1 MPTRP
6 TTVLPALAAALAL
19 AFPALAGAE
28 VFEVTERGD
37 HVPGACTNG
46 DCTLREAVIAADAQA
61 GDDRVELPSKK
72 PYKLT
77 RAIGAGPGEPEDGD
91 LDIDSGLGNLITLAH
106 PGNGLA
112 TIDATVA
119 EDRVIEIVGAATLK
133 KLKLQ
138 NGEANSTGQAGGA
151 LSVDGNVTI
160 VRSRLTGSHA
170 ADVGGGIFITDG
182 RLTMRR
188 SAIRGNDS
196 GGEGGGIF
204 VNESATFEVTKS
216 SLAGNE
222 ADEGGGLFTEATQ
235 SPSTV
240 LESTV
245 SGNTVSEE
253 GAGIWNGGAGL
264 FVGNSTVADNTA
276 GGSGGGLYAAP
287 DSDATF
293 QFATITR
300 NRADADDVGPD
311 NGGGIFADGGDDV
324 VVAQGTLLARNR
336 ATGGAFED
344 CDAPAPVGIVS
355 FGHNLITTEQ
365 DCPFFDHAEDIAD
378 DEPLIGA
385 LDDNGG
391 PTKTVKLKQGSPAID
406 AGGMGPETDQRGFE
420 RDEVADIGA
429 FERQ

>member
-1 MPTRP
+1 MPEPP
-6 TTVLPALAAALAL
+6 TAVFATLAMALAL
-19 AFPALAGAE
+19 GFPGLAGAE
-28 VFEVTERGD
+28 VFQVTERGD

-46 DCTLREAVIAADAQA
+46 DCTLREAVIEANGQA
-61 GDDRVELPSKK
+61 GDDRVELPSTK

-77 RAIGAGPGEPEDGD
+77 REIAPGPAEAEEGD
-91 LDIDSGLGNLITLAH
+91 LDIDSGLGNLITLSH
-106 PGNGLA
+106 PGKGLA
-112 TIDATVA
+112 TIDAKG
-119 EDRVIEIVGAATLK
+119 EDRVIEVSGAATMK
-133 KLKLQ
+133 KLKLR
-138 NGEANSTGQAGGA
+138 GGIASSTDEAGGA

-170 ADVGGGIFITDG
+170 GDVGGGIFITDG

-188 SAIRGNDS
+188 SAVRGNNS
-196 GGEGGGIF
+196 SGEGGGIF
-204 VNESATFEVTKS
+204 VNDSATFDLRKS
-216 SLAGNE
+216 TLAGNE

-253 GAGIWNGGAGL
+253 GGGIWNEGPGL

-287 DSDATF
+287 DSDATI
-293 QFATITR
+293 QFATIAR
-300 NRADADDVGPD
+300 NRADADDTGPD
-311 NGGGIFADGGDDV
+311 GGGGIFADGGDDV

-336 ATGGAFED
+336 TTGGTFED

-365 DCPFFDHAEDIAD
+365 DCPFFDHNEDIAD
-378 DEPLIGA
+378 DEPLIGV

-391 PTKTVKLKQGSPAID
+391 PTKTVKLKQGSPAIG
-406 AGGMGPETDQRGFE
+406 AGGLGPETDQRGFE
-420 RDEVADIGA
+420 RGDVADIGA

>member
-1 MPTRP
+1 M
-6 TTVLPALAAALAL
+6 LAAALAL

-37 HVPGACTNG
+37 HAPGACTNG

-77 RAIGAGPGEPEDGD
+77 REISAGPGEPEEGD

-119 EDRVIEIVGAATLK
+119 EDRVIELVGAATLK

-138 NGEANSTGQAGGA
+138 NGEASSTGEAGGA

-160 VRSRLTGSHA
+160 VRSRLSGSHA

-188 SAIRGNDS
+188 SAIRGNAS
-196 GGEGGGIF
+196 SGEGGGIF
-204 VNESATFEVTKS
+204 VDDSATFEVTKS

-222 ADEGGGLFTEATQ
+222 ADEGGGMFIESTD
-235 SPSTV
+235 SPST
-240 LESTV
+240 LEASTI
-245 SGNTVSEE
+245 SGNTVLEE
-253 GAGIWNGGAGL
+253 GGGIWNSGPAL
-264 FVGNSTVADNTA
+264 RVVNSTIADNTA
-276 GGSGGGLYAAP
+276 DGSGGGLYAAP
-287 DSDATF
+287 DSGAAF

-300 NRADADDVGPD
+300 NRADADDTGPD
-311 NGGGIFADGGDDV
+311 GGGGIFADGGDDV
-324 VVAQGTLLARNR
+324 VVALGTLLARNR
-336 ATGGAFED
+336 ATAGAFED

-355 FGHNLITTEQ
+355 FGDNLVTTEQ
-365 DCPFFDHAEDIAD
+365 DCPFFDHAEDIVD
-378 DEPLIGA
+378 DEPLIGG

-391 PTKTVKLKQGSPAID
+391 PTKTIKLKQGSPAID
-406 AGGMGPETDQRGFE
+406 AAGDGPETDQRGFE
-420 RDEVADIGA
+420 RDVADIGA

>member
-6 TTVLPALAAALAL
+6 TTTLSTLAVALAL
-19 AFPALAGAE
+19 VFPALAGAE
-28 VFEVTERGD
+28 VFDVTKRGD
-37 HVPGACTNG
+37 HLPGACTNG
-46 DCTLREAVIAADAQA
+46 DCTLREAVIEANGQA
-61 GDDRVELPSKK
+61 GDDRVELPGKK

-77 RAIGAGPGEPEDGD
+77 REIGAGPGEAEEGD

-106 PGNGLA
+106 PGKGLA
-112 TIDATVA
+112 TIDATGA
-119 EDRVIEIVGAATLK
+119 EDRVIELVGAATLK

-138 NGEANSTGQAGGA
+138 NGVANSTGEAGGA
-151 LSVDGNVTI
+151 LFVDGNVTI
-160 VRSRLTGSHA
+160 VRSRLEGSHA
-170 ADVGGGIFITDG
+170 ADVGGGVFITDG

-188 SAIRGNDS
+188 SAVRGNDAS
-196 GGEGGGIF
+196 GEGGGIF
-204 VNESATFEVTKS
+204 VNESATFELTKS

-222 ADEGGGLFTEATQ
+222 ADEGGGMFTEATQ
-235 SPSTV
+235 SPSMLVAT
-240 LESTV
+240 TV

-253 GAGIWNGGAGL
+253 GGGIWNGGPAL
-264 FVGNSTVADNTA
+264 SVENSTIADNTA

-287 DSDATF
+287 DSGAAI

-300 NRADADDVGPD
+300 NRADADATGPD
-311 NGGGIFADGGDDV
+311 GGGGIFADGGDDV
-324 VVAQGTLLARNR
+324 VVTSGTLLARNR

-355 FGHNLITTEQ
+355 FGDNLITTEQ
-365 DCPFFDHAEDIAD
+365 DCPFFDHAEDIVD
-378 DEPLIGA
+378 DDPLIGV

-406 AGGMGPETDQRGFE
+406 AAGDGPDTDQRGFE
-420 RDEVADIGA
+420 RGVADIGA

>member
-1 MPTRP
+1 MPTLP
-6 TTVLPALAAALAL
+6 TTALPTLALAL
-19 AFPALAGAE
+19 ALCLPALAGAE

-46 DCTLREAVIAADAQA
+46 DCTLREAVIEANARA

-77 RAIGAGPGEPEDGD
+77 REFGAGSGEAEEGD

-112 TIDATVA
+112 TVDATGA
-119 EDRVIEIVGAATLK
+119 EDRVIELEGAATLK

-138 NGEANSTGQAGGA
+138 NGVANSTGEAGGA

-188 SAIRGNDS
+188 SAVRGNDT

-204 VNESATFEVTKS
+204 VNESARFELTKS
-216 SLAGNE
+216 SLVGNE
-222 ADEGGGLFTEATQ
+222 ADEGGGMFTTSTQ
-235 SPSTV
+235 SPNTLV
-240 LESTV
+240 ASTV

-253 GAGIWNGGAGL
+253 GAGIWNSGPAL
-264 FVGNSTVADNTA
+264 LVANSTVADNTA

-287 DSDATF
+287 DSGAAIE
-293 QFATITR
+293 FATITR
-300 NRADADDVGPD
+300 NRADADDTGPD
-311 NGGGIFADGGDDV
+311 GGGGVFADGGGDV
-324 VVAQGTLLARNR
+324 VAAVGTLLARNR

-355 FGHNLITTEQ
+355 SGDNLITTEQ
-365 DCPFFDHAEDIAD
+365 DCPFFDHAEDIVD
-378 DEPLIGA
+378 DEPLIGV

-406 AGGMGPETDQRGFE
+406 AAGQGPDTDQRGFE
-420 RDEVADIGA
+420 RVAADIGA

>member
-6 TTVLPALAAALAL
+6 TTTLSTLAVALAL
-19 AFPALAGAE
+19 VFPALAGAE
-28 VFEVTERGD
+28 VFDVTKRGD
-37 HVPGACTNG
+37 HLPGACTNG
-46 DCTLREAVIAADAQA
+46 DCTLREAVIEANGQA
-61 GDDRVELPSKK
+61 GDDRVELPGKK

-77 RAIGAGPGEPEDGD
+77 REIGAGPGEAEEGD

-106 PGNGLA
+106 PGKGLA
-112 TIDATVA
+112 TIDATGA
-119 EDRVIEIVGAATLK
+119 EDRVIELVGAATLK

-138 NGEANSTGQAGGA
+138 NGVANSTGEAGGA
-151 LSVDGNVTI
+151 LFVDGNVTI
-160 VRSRLTGSHA
+160 VRSRLEGSHA
-170 ADVGGGIFITDG
+170 ADVGGGVFITDG

-188 SAIRGNDS
+188 STVRGNDAS
-196 GGEGGGIF
+196 GEGGGIF
-204 VNESATFEVTKS
+204 VNESATFELTKS

-222 ADEGGGLFTEATQ
+222 ADEGGGMFTEATQ
-235 SPSTV
+235 SPSMLVAT
-240 LESTV
+240 TV

-253 GAGIWNGGAGL
+253 GGGIWNGGPAL
-264 FVGNSTVADNTA
+264 SVQNSTVADNTA

-287 DSDATF
+287 DSGAAI

-300 NRADADDVGPD
+300 NRADADATGPD
-311 NGGGIFADGGDDV
+311 GGGGIFADGGDDV
-324 VVAQGTLLARNR
+324 VVTSGTLLARNR

-355 FGHNLITTEQ
+355 FGDNLITTEQ
-365 DCPFFDHAEDIAD
+365 DCPFFDHAEDIVD
-378 DEPLIGA
+378 DDPLIGV

-406 AGGMGPETDQRGFE
+406 AAGDGPDTDQRGFE
-420 RDEVADIGA
+420 RGVADIGA